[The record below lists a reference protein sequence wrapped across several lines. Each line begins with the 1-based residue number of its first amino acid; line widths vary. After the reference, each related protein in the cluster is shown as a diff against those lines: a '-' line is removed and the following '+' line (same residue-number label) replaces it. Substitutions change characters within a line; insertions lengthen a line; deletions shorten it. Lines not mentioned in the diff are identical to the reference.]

1 MKRISLKISAIVLF
15 VFLCFST
22 TMLRA
27 QTCELKISDSI
38 ASGPYTVTL
47 SLYYINGGISYLVD
61 SPMTVI
67 YSISG
72 SYSVPLTWGLPI
84 DTRENIYILRVT
96 GIDGNSVPASNNPAY
111 SQWFNTPFYENG
123 GNINIILYFN

>member
-27 QTCELKISDSI
+27 QTCELKISDST

-47 SLYYINGGISYLVD
+47 SLYYINGGITYLVD
-61 SPMTVI
+61 SPMNVI
-67 YSISG
+67 YPTPG

-96 GIDGNSVPASNNPAY
+96 GIDGNSVSASNNPAY